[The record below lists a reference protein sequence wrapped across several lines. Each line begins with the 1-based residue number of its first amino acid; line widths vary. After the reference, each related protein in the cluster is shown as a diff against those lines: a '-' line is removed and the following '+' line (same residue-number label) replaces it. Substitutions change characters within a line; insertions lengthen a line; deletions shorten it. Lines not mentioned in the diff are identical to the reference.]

1 MYRFLYNFYD
11 CMSFIVL
18 LALPLVSL
26 LLLGLTS
33 VCCCF
38 SSNQKRCNRIHILLN
53 TFAEKLFWFL
63 KQETTESGKKH
74 FIVAGL
80 VAPVVYT
87 YFLLYTFL
95 LLVVHCSFTFFDT
108 SININVTPN
117 VNSERI
123 KTCDSQSG
131 NETCL
136 LELHIVEGIESAAVV
151 FSFSV
156 FTFAMITALLLKCS
170 KRCELIRSQ
179 KEKTCLPNN
188 RCSSRNVCILF
199 ILQAVFTCLPRTIL
213 FIMLVWFDEP
223 KDDEKKKS
231 PFFELA
237 FETGFFDKESFL
249 ALAAICDSIATAM
262 MTPWY
267 LFKKMETKDDPAAV
281 DSAAVMNSERRE
293 ATYLYM
299 TEHA

>member
-1 MYRFLYNFYD
+1 MVYL
-11 CMSFIVL
+11 IV

-26 LLLGLTS
+26 PLLAWTS
-33 VCCCF
+33 ICCCF
-38 SSNQKRCNRIHILLN
+38 SSKKRSKIHILLN
-53 TFAEKLFWFL
+53 SFAEKLFWFL
-63 KQETTESGKKH
+63 KQETTESGQTH

-80 VAPVVYT
+80 VAPVIYT

-95 LLVVHCSFTFFDT
+95 LLVIHCSFIFFNT
-108 SININVTPN
+108 SINIKVISN

-123 KTCDSQSG
+123 VTCDSRSG

-156 FTFAMITALLLKCS
+156 FAFAMITALLLKCS
-170 KRCELIRSQ
+170 KRCELIRSR
-179 KEKTCLPNN
+179 KEKTCLTNN
-188 RCSSRNVCILF
+188 HRQCSLCNVLILLM
-199 ILQAVFTCLPRTIL
+199 LQAVFTCLPRAIL
-213 FIMLVWFDEP
+213 VTMFACFIVNAP
-223 KDDEKKKS
+223 KDNEKNKS
-231 PFFELA
+231 PFHEI
-237 FETGFFDKESFL
+237 ETGFFDKESFF

-281 DSAAVMNSERRE
+281 DGAAVMNSDGGG
-293 ATYLYM
+293 ATYLYIM

>member
-1 MYRFLYNFYD
+1 
-11 CMSFIVL
+11 MSGIVL
-18 LALPLVSL
+18 LALPFVSL
-26 LLLGLTS
+26 LLLALTS

-38 SSNQKRCNRIHILLN
+38 SSNQKRCNGIQILLN
-53 TFAEKLFWFL
+53 AFAEKLFWFL
-63 KQETTESGKKH
+63 KQETTESGQTH

-95 LLVVHCSFTFFDT
+95 LLVIHCSFIFFDT
-108 SININVTPN
+108 SMDIKVTPN

-123 KTCDSQSG
+123 KTCNSRSG

-136 LELHIVEGIESAAVV
+136 LELRIVEGIESAAVV

-188 RCSSRNVCILF
+188 RCSCNVRIF
-199 ILQAVFTCLPRTIL
+199 FTLQAVFTCLPRTIL
-213 FIMLVWFDEP
+213 FIMFVWFIVNAP
-223 KDDEKKKS
+223 KDNEKNKS
-231 PFFELA
+231 PFIEI
-237 FETGFFDKESFL
+237 ETGFFDKESFF

-267 LFKKMETKDDPAAV
+267 LFKKMEAKDDPAAV
-281 DSAAVMNSERRE
+281 DGATVMNSEGGG